1 MDETAVDNVGDPL
14 SIIQRV
20 HPDPLAVE
28 RAVVGKKHPRLRYQK
43 ITERTGSESHL
54 NSLKGLF
61 GRRRRSDRR
70 IVVWSCLTGLA
81 LVNQLVS
88 SRKFFWHRRG
98 RRRFQPGDL
107 SLVFRHERLGFS
119 HGVVG
124 QKVTGQEQEN
134 QHERGGQDC
143 ETQLERLTH
152 LASLAYPS
160 PLSGVAHYRLRGS
173 TPAAARIYTGGFV
186 PHPIQMVQSGNRQ
199 KESGA

>member
-1 MDETAVDNVGDPL
+1 MSHINSHIEPGPNLEGADLKGANLEGANLEGANLEGANLEGANLSGANLSGVGDPL

-43 ITERTGSESHL
+43 IAARTGPESHL
-54 NSLKGLF
+54 NGLERLS

-70 IVVWSCLTGLA
+70 IVVWSYLTGLA
-81 LVNQLVS
+81 LVNHLVS

-98 RRRFQPGDL
+98 RRRFQLGDL

-124 QKVTGQEQEN
+124 QKVPSQEDE
-134 QHERGGQDC
+134 HERGGQDR

-152 LASLAYPS
+152 LASLAYP
-160 PLSGVAHYRLRGS
+160 
-173 TPAAARIYTGGFV
+173 
-186 PHPIQMVQSGNRQ
+186 
-199 KESGA
+199 